1 MLAQELISEE
11 IPELKP
17 SDSAERA
24 LQLMEDFKL
33 TEMPLV
39 EDGLFLGLLTE
50 NAILDFDSL
59 DRKIG
64 RNKVELDP
72 TAVSSYEH
80 IYEVIGK
87 MAGKKLSLL
96 PVLDDAKQYVGSI
109 SLAKLVD
116 HIAQLGAMKD
126 PGGILQVEMNVNDY
140 SLAEIA
146 TLVESNGAK
155 IVSSYVSTHD
165 DSTKMDLTIKIN
177 QTDLSA
183 IIQTFERYN
192 YNLVASF
199 HKSELED
206 DLKKRYDAF
215 LHYLN
220 M

>member
-11 IPELKP
+11 IPYLKP
-17 SDSAERA
+17 SDTAEKA
-24 LQLMEDFKL
+24 LQLLEDFKL

-39 EDGLFLGLLTE
+39 ENGNFLGLLSE
-50 NAILDFDSL
+50 SAILDFESL

-64 RNKVELDP
+64 RKGLELDLIS
-72 TAVSSYEH
+72 VSAYEH

-96 PVLDDAKQYVGSI
+96 PVLDDGKQYTGSI
-109 SLAKLVD
+109 SLNTLVE

-126 PGGILQVEMNVNDY
+126 PGGILQLEMNINDY
-140 SLAEIA
+140 SLSEIA
-146 TLVESNGAK
+146 NIVESNGAK
-155 IVSSYVSTHD
+155 IISSYIFTHD
-165 DSTKMDLTIKIN
+165 DSTKMDVTIKIN

-192 YNLVASF
+192 YTLVASF

-206 DLKKRYDAF
+206 DLRKRYDAF